1 MNVHHRFSCKS
12 KVRATCYDRYGWT
25 AFALVVVFRLVTGTL
40 ASDRMPPTILLKLYF
55 VRHGETLANTLR
67 HVVGQSDSVR

>member
-1 MNVHHRFSCKS
+1 MCIIDSVAKL
-12 KVRATCYDRYGWT
+12 KYIRATCYDRYGWA
-25 AFALVVVFRLVTGTL
+25 AFALVVVHLVIGTL